1 MGRKSCLATWKDS
14 GKWPEYREILIQC
27 ILSGATDKE
36 IASCLKISPD
46 TYTSFKKIPEI
57 RQLIEETKFNDKK
70 HFLDNVR
77 KLADGAEHKVTRK
90 TMKTKDGKVVGERVA
105 GEVVTKM
112 PPSLD
117 ANRYLLAILY
127 GDEFAIE
134 YRKLKILENK
144 VKNELG
150 GWENANVESED
161 SNKED

>member
-1 MGRKSCLATWKDS
+1 MGRKTILATWKDS
-14 GKWPEYREILIQC
+14 GKWPEYREILIKC
-27 ILSGATDKE
+27 LLAGATDKE

-46 TYTSFKKIPEI
+46 TYTSLKKVKEI
-57 RQLIEETKFNDKK
+57 RELIDETKLNDKW
-70 HFLDNVR
+70 HFIENVR

-127 GDEFAIE
+127 GDEFAVE

-161 SNKED
+161 SDKED

>member
-1 MGRKSCLATWKDS
+1 
-14 GKWPEYREILIQC
+14 
-27 ILSGATDKE
+27 
-36 IASCLKISPD
+36 
-46 TYTSFKKIPEI
+46 
-57 RQLIEETKFNDKK
+57 
-70 HFLDNVR
+70 
-77 KLADGAEHKVTRK
+77 
-90 TMKTKDGKVVGERVA
+90 
-105 GEVVTKM
+105 M

>member
-1 MGRKSCLATWKDS
+1 MGRKTILATWKDS
-14 GKWPEYREILIQC
+14 GKWPEYREILIKC
-27 ILSGATDKE
+27 LLAGATDKE

-46 TYTSFKKIPEI
+46 TYTSLKKVKEI
-57 RQLIEETKFNDKK
+57 RELIDQTKFNDKW
-70 HFLDNVR
+70 HFIENVR

-127 GDEFAIE
+127 GDEFAVE
-134 YRKLKILENK
+134 YRQLQILDNT

-161 SNKED
+161 SDKED

>member
-1 MGRKSCLATWKDS
+1 
-14 GKWPEYREILIQC
+14 
-27 ILSGATDKE
+27 
-36 IASCLKISPD
+36 
-46 TYTSFKKIPEI
+46 
-57 RQLIEETKFNDKK
+57 
-70 HFLDNVR
+70 
-77 KLADGAEHKVTRK
+77 
-90 TMKTKDGKVVGERVA
+90 MKTKDGKVVGERVA

-127 GDEFAIE
+127 GDEFAIQ